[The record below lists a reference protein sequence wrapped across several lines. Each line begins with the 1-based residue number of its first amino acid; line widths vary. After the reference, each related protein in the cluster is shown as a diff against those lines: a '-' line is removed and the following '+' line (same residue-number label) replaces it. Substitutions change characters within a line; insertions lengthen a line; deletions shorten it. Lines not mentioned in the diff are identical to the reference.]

1 MATTKS
7 QSFIRTSLLGGLI
20 VLLPIT
26 ILIFTFNWLFN
37 LIRRMI
43 NPLTQWVMERGPN
56 QEFVATL
63 IALGLILGICFVVG
77 VVVRTQVGKF
87 IHEQMEKRL
96 FRVAPG
102 YNLVKETVMQFLGNR
117 KTPFGA
123 VAMVRLFG
131 TPTLMTAFIT
141 DEHDNGWCTVF
152 VPTGPNPTSGL
163 IYHLPSENVFR
174 VEHPVEDVMRSII
187 SCGAGTATILQK
199 CVQANPQACPRLG
212 DSTPAISDHC
222 CEPPDSTDNRSE

>member
-1 MATTKS
+1 MTKS

-20 VLLPIT
+20 VLLPIA
-26 ILIFTFNWLFN
+26 ILVFAFNWLFN
-37 LIRRMI
+37 LIRRII
-43 NPLTQWVMERGPN
+43 NPLTQWVMERGQF
-56 QEFVATL
+56 QEFIATL
-63 IALGLILGICFVVG
+63 IALGLVVGICFVVG
-77 VVVRTQVGKF
+77 VFVRTQVGRF
-87 IHEQMEKRL
+87 IHEQVEKRL

-117 KTPFGA
+117 KSPFGA

-141 DEHDNGWCTVF
+141 DEHENGWCTVF

-163 IYHLPSENVFR
+163 IYHLPGENVFR

-187 SCGAGTATILQK
+187 SCGAGTSTILNK
-199 CVQANPQACPRLG
+199 CVQANAKACPTVLP
-212 DSTPAISDHC
+212 STAPC